1 MFRIF
6 MEESIS
12 QPTRPKSSEKLFQA
26 FIHLLHG
33 NLQDGLYMETI
44 SGETNPTLQ
53 DAPQTEDFLNRLNQY
68 IQSHLQERATL
79 QNAARAMYLSRTQ
92 LARRVRNETGKTY
105 LELVNEHR
113 LETAKELLLNTD
125 WTVSNIATFIGYKT
139 PHYFHTYFRRETEM
153 TPNNYRLAARKN
165 GTIN

>member
-1 MFRIF
+1 

-12 QPTRPKSSEKLFQA
+12 QPTRSEAYEKLFQA
-26 FIHLLHG
+26 FIHLLNG
-33 NLQDGLYMETI
+33 NLQDGFYMETI
-44 SGETNPTLQ
+44 SGESNPVLQ
-53 DAPQTEDFLNRLNQY
+53 DASHEEDLVNRLNHY
-68 IQSHLQERATL
+68 IQSHLQERPTL

-92 LARRVRNETGKTY
+92 LARRVRSEAGKTY
-105 LELVNEHR
+105 LELVNEQR

-139 PHYFHTYFRRETEM
+139 PHYFHTYFRRETKM
-153 TPNNYRLAARKN
+153 TPHNYRLAARKN